1 MKCRATPYQ
10 GQEPFAFF
18 SYCHKDSDRVYP
30 LIEELTELGY
40 RIWFDEGIGIGDEW
54 PEVIARKLEECNT
67 FLVAMTPNYCCS
79 HNCKNE
85 MTYQVEDQ
93 KPMLPLMMEDFPLSG
108 GIKLQL
114 AGTQYLRLFDR
125 SPADWAGLITN
136 SGMLAACKGAPLSL
150 LPKTEEPPKVK
161 EPPKTEEPPKT
172 KEPPKTEEPPKVEEP
187 PKIEEPPKT
196 PEPPETPEPPMLKEP
211 PESKDLQQT
220 EGEEIFA
227 VCLETGKLLF
237 GRQGRVVLTPGQQ
250 EPGPR
255 VQMQEG
261 FFLVENLGHTAFTV
275 EGITVEPGQTVQP
288 ACGSPIYTDTG
299 SYLPLLQSEAKQLR
313 GLGCLRYLQ
322 ADKTGEVRLIGTEPM
337 LLGRKNPWHQ
347 NVLSDHRISRR
358 HAEILPDGDSGKV
371 FLKDCSKNGTFVND
385 QQIPDVVELADGN
398 RLAIGDAEF
407 HYCLR
412 PLDTGDEEREQSYDQ
427 VLLLLEQEQT
437 PENIAQAERLLSQLG
452 DFRDCGRLQLQC
464 KQKLEAIRQEQLRQ
478 QEELYCQAQADLKSG
493 DYAQAQEKLEQLQDY
508 RDAGE
513 LLKKCAELAAEAEE
527 RTYID
532 KAADEY
538 EKTICNTV
546 KLPPKELLL
555 LVDLATGQVFRGKY
569 QSTVIG
575 RKFNQC
581 DIAFPDNGC
590 MSRRHAELFTLKGK
604 HYLRDCNSSNGTR
617 LNGQALER
625 GQTQEI
631 GDSAL
636 LNLAGTQLLVAYD
649 QYAAW
654 LQKQENVTYLE
665 STVQEMPVVGGKT
678 RYAFQVEDLDAT
690 VCEGETARRCCGEFW
705 QDGDGAWL
713 EPRYDN
719 DVFLNGQMQK
729 AGKPIQLKDGDHLRI
744 GDADYRFRSVH
755 MVFL

>member
-18 SYCHKDSDRVYP
+18 SYCHKDSNRVYP

-40 RIWFDEGIGIGDEW
+40 RIWFDDGIGIGDEW
-54 PEVIARKLEECNT
+54 PEIIARKLEECNT

-125 SPADWAGLITN
+125 SPEDWAGLITN

-150 LPKTEEPPKVK
+150 QPKTEEPPKVK
-161 EPPKTEEPPKT
+161 EPPKTPK
-172 KEPPKTEEPPKVEEP
+172 
-187 PKIEEPPKT
+187 
-196 PEPPETPEPPMLKEP
+196 PPETPESSMLKGP
-211 PESKDLQQT
+211 PESEDLEQT

-261 FFLVENLGHTAFTV
+261 LFLIENLGQNAFTV
-275 EGITVEPGQTVQP
+275 EGVTVEPGQMVQP

-299 SYLPLLQSEAKQLR
+299 SYLPLRQSEVELLR

-322 ADKTGEVRLIGTEPM
+322 ADQTGEVRLIGTEPM
-337 LLGRKNPWHQ
+337 LLGRKYPWHQ
-347 NVLSDHRISRR
+347 DVLSDHWISRR
-358 HAEILPDGDSGKV
+358 HAEILPDGGSGKV

-385 QQIPDVVELADGN
+385 QQIADVVELADGDW
-398 RLAIGDAEF
+398 LTMGDAEF

-412 PLDTGDEEREQSYDQ
+412 PLDTGDEEREQAYDQ
-427 VLLLLEQEQT
+427 ACLLLEQEQT
-437 PENIAQAERLLSQLG
+437 PQSIAQAERLLSQLG

-464 KQKLEAIRQEQLRQ
+464 KQKLEAIRQERLRQ

-493 DYAQAQEKLEQLQDY
+493 DYGQAQEKLEQLQDY

-532 KAADEY
+532 KADEID

-625 GQTQEI
+625 GQTLEI
-631 GDSAL
+631 GDSAV
-636 LNLAGTQLLVAYD
+636 LNLADTQLLVAYD

-665 STVQEMPVVGGKT
+665 NMAQEMLVVGGKT
-678 RYAFQVEDLDAT
+678 RYEFQIEDPDAT
-690 VCEGETARRCCGEFW
+690 VRDGETARRCCGEFW

-719 DVFLNGQMQK
+719 DVLLNGQMQE
-729 AGKPIQLKDGDHLRI
+729 AGNPIQLKDGDLLRI

>member
-125 SPADWAGLITN
+125 SPADWAGLVTN

-150 LPKTEEPPKVK
+150 QPRTEK
-161 EPPKTEEPPKT
+161 
-172 KEPPKTEEPPKVEEP
+172 
-187 PKIEEPPKT
+187 
-196 PEPPETPEPPMLKEP
+196 PPEL
-211 PESKDLQQT
+211 KDLQQT
-220 EGEEIFA
+220 EDKEIFA

-261 FFLVENLGHTAFTV
+261 LFLVENLGRNAFTV
-275 EGITVEPGQTVQP
+275 EGVTVEPGQTVQP
-288 ACGSPIYTDTG
+288 ACGSPIYMDTG
-299 SYLPLLQSEAKQLR
+299 SYLPLRQSEAELLR
-313 GLGCLRYLQ
+313 DLGCLRYLQ
-322 ADKTGEVRLIGTEPM
+322 ADQTGEVRFIGTEPM
-337 LLGRKNPWHQ
+337 LLGRKHPWHQ
-347 NVLSDHRISRR
+347 DVLSDHWISRH

-385 QQIPDVVELADGN
+385 QQIEDVVELTDGD
-398 RLAIGDAEF
+398 RLTMGDAEF

-412 PLDTGDEEREQSYDQ
+412 PLDTGDEEREQAYDQ
-427 VLLLLEQEQT
+427 ALLLLEQECT
-437 PENIAQAERLLSQLG
+437 PEAIAQAERLLSQLG

-464 KQKLEAIRQEQLRQ
+464 KEKLEAIRQEQLRQ
-478 QEELYCQAQADLKSG
+478 QEELYCRAQADLESG

-527 RTYID
+527 QTYID

-636 LNLAGTQLLVAYD
+636 LNLADTQLLVAYD

-665 STVQEMPVVGGKT
+665 STVQEMMVVGGKT

-705 QDGDGAWL
+705 QDGDEAWL
-713 EPRYDN
+713 EPQYDN
-719 DVFLNGQMQK
+719 DVLLNGQMQK

>member
-125 SPADWAGLITN
+125 SPADWAGLVTN

-150 LPKTEEPPKVK
+150 QPRTEK
-161 EPPKTEEPPKT
+161 
-172 KEPPKTEEPPKVEEP
+172 
-187 PKIEEPPKT
+187 
-196 PEPPETPEPPMLKEP
+196 PPEL
-211 PESKDLQQT
+211 KDLQQT
-220 EGEEIFA
+220 EDKEIFA

-261 FFLVENLGHTAFTV
+261 LFLVENLGRNAFTV
-275 EGITVEPGQTVQP
+275 EGVTVEPGQTVQP

-299 SYLPLLQSEAKQLR
+299 SYLPLRQSEAELLR
-313 GLGCLRYLQ
+313 DLSCLRYLQ
-322 ADKTGEVRLIGTEPM
+322 ADQTGEVRFIGTEPM
-337 LLGRKNPWHQ
+337 LLGRKHPWHQ
-347 NVLSDHRISRR
+347 DVLSDHRVSRH

-385 QQIPDVVELADGN
+385 QQIEDVVELTDGD
-398 RLAIGDAEF
+398 RLTMGDAEF

-412 PLDTGDEEREQSYDQ
+412 PLDTGDEEREQAYDQ
-427 VLLLLEQEQT
+427 ALLLLEQECT
-437 PENIAQAERLLSQLG
+437 PEAIAQAERLLSQLG

-464 KQKLEAIRQEQLRQ
+464 KEKLEAIRQEQLRQ
-478 QEELYCQAQADLKSG
+478 QEELYCRAQADLKSG
-493 DYAQAQEKLEQLQDY
+493 DYVQAQEKLEQLQDY

-636 LNLAGTQLLVAYD
+636 LNLADTQLLVAYD

-665 STVQEMPVVGGKT
+665 STVQEMMVVGGKT

-705 QDGDGAWL
+705 QDGDEAWL
-713 EPRYDN
+713 EPQYDN
-719 DVFLNGQMQK
+719 DVLLNGQMQK

>member
-18 SYCHKDSDRVYP
+18 SYCHKDSNRVYP

-54 PEVIARKLEECNT
+54 PEIIARKLEECNT

-114 AGTQYLRLFDR
+114 AGTQYLRLFDH
-125 SPADWAGLITN
+125 SPADWAELITN

-150 LPKTEEPPKVK
+150 RPKTE
-161 EPPKTEEPPKT
+161 
-172 KEPPKTEEPPKVEEP
+172 
-187 PKIEEPPKT
+187 
-196 PEPPETPEPPMLKEP
+196 EPPETPEPSMLKKP
-211 PESKDLQQT
+211 PESKDLRQT
-220 EGEEIFA
+220 EGKEIFA

-255 VQMQEG
+255 VQIQEG
-261 FFLVENLGHTAFTV
+261 MFLVENLGQNAFTV
-275 EGITVEPGQTVQP
+275 EGITVEPGRTVQP

-299 SYLPLLQSEAKQLR
+299 SYLPLCQSEVEQLR

-322 ADKTGEVRLIGTEPM
+322 ADQTGEVRLIGTEPM
-337 LLGRKNPWHQ
+337 LLGRKYPWHQ
-347 NVLSDHRISRR
+347 EVLSDHGVSRR
-358 HAEILPDGDSGKV
+358 HAEILPDGDSSKV
-371 FLKDCSKNGTFVND
+371 FLKDSSKNGTFVND
-385 QQIPDVVELADGN
+385 QQITDVVELADGD
-398 RLAIGDAEF
+398 RLTIWNAEF

-412 PLDTGDEEREQSYDQ
+412 PLDTGDEEREQTYDQ
-427 VLLLLEQEQT
+427 ACLLLAQEQT
-437 PENIAQAERLLSQLG
+437 PQSIAQAERLLSRLG

-464 KQKLEAIRQEQLRQ
+464 KQKLEAIRQERLRQ
-478 QEELYCQAQADLKSG
+478 KEELYCQAQADLKSG
-493 DYAQAQEKLEQLQDY
+493 DYGQAQEKLEQLQDY

-513 LLKKCAELAAEAEE
+513 LLKKCAELAAEAED

-532 KAADEY
+532 KADEID

-581 DIAFPDNGC
+581 DIAFPDNIC

-631 GDSAL
+631 GDFAL
-636 LNLAGTQLLVAYD
+636 LNLADTQLLVAYD

-654 LQKQENVTYLE
+654 LQKQENLTYLE
-665 STVQEMPVVGGKT
+665 SMVQEMLVVGGKT
-678 RYAFQVEDLDAT
+678 RYEFQIEDPDAT
-690 VCEGETARRCCGEFW
+690 VRDGETARRCCGEFW

-719 DVFLNGQMQK
+719 DVLLNGQMQE
-729 AGKPIQLKDGDHLRI
+729 AGNPIQLKDGDLLRI

>member
-18 SYCHKDSDRVYP
+18 SYCHKDSSRVYP

-67 FLVAMTPNYCCS
+67 FLVAMTPDYCCS

-136 SGMLAACKGAPLSL
+136 SGMLAACKGAPLPL
-150 LPKTEEPPKVK
+150 RQKTEELSKVK
-161 EPPKTEEPPKT
+161 EPPE
-172 KEPPKTEEPPKVEEP
+172 
-187 PKIEEPPKT
+187 
-196 PEPPETPEPPMLKEP
+196 LKGP
-211 PESKDLQQT
+211 QQP

-237 GRQGRVVLTPGQQ
+237 GRQGRVVLTLGQQ
-250 EPGPR
+250 EPGPQ

-261 FFLVENLGHTAFTV
+261 SFLVENLGQNGLTV
-275 EGITVEPGQTVQP
+275 EGVTVEPGQTVQP

-299 SYLPLLQSEAKQLR
+299 SYLPLIQSEAKQLR

-412 PLDTGDEEREQSYDQ
+412 PLDTGDEEREQAYDQ

-478 QEELYCQAQADLKSG
+478 QEELYCQAQTDLESG
-493 DYAQAQEKLEQLQDY
+493 DYAQAQKKLEQLQDF

-532 KAADEY
+532 KAADAD

-555 LVDLATGQVFRGKY
+555 LVDLETGQVFRGKY

-625 GQTQEI
+625 GQTLEI
-631 GDSAL
+631 GDAAL
-636 LNLAGTQLLVAYD
+636 LNLADTQLLVAYD

-665 STVQEMPVVGGKT
+665 STVQEMLVVGRKT
-678 RYAFQVEDLDAT
+678 RYAFQVEDPDAT

-719 DVFLNGQMQK
+719 DVLLNGQMQE
-729 AGKPIQLKDGDHLRI
+729 AGKPIQLKDGDQLRI
-744 GDADYRFRSVH
+744 GDADYRFRSVR

>member
-93 KPMLPLMMEDFPLSG
+93 KPMLSLMMEDFPLSG

-125 SPADWAGLITN
+125 SPADWAGLITS
-136 SGMLAACKGAPLSL
+136 SGMLAACKGTPLSL
-150 LPKTEEPPKVK
+150 RPKQEELPKPKEPPKPVESPKPVEPPKPEEPPKPV
-161 EPPKTEEPPKT
+161 EPS
-172 KEPPKTEEPPKVEEP
+172 
-187 PKIEEPPKT
+187 IS
-196 PEPPETPEPPMLKEP
+196 KEP
-211 PESKDLQQT
+211 PESKDLWQT
-220 EGEEIFA
+220 EDEEIFA

-237 GRQGRVVLTPGQQ
+237 GRQGRVVLTFGQQ

-261 FFLVENLGHTAFTV
+261 LFLIENLGQNEITV
-275 EGITVEPGQTVQP
+275 EGVTVEPGQTIQP
-288 ACGSPIYTDTG
+288 AYGSPIYTDTG
-299 SYLPLLQSEAKQLR
+299 SYLTLHQSEAELLR
-313 GLGCLRYLQ
+313 SLGCLRYLQ
-322 ADKTGEVRLIGTEPM
+322 ADQTGEVRLIGTEPM
-337 LLGRKNPWHQ
+337 LLGRKHPWHQ
-347 NVLSDHRISRR
+347 DVLSDHRVSRR

-385 QQIPDVVELADGN
+385 QQIEDVVELTDGD
-398 RLAIGDAEF
+398 RLTMGDAEF

-412 PLDTGDEEREQSYDQ
+412 PLDTGDEEREQIYDQ
-427 VLLLLEQEQT
+427 ALLLLEQECS
-437 PENIAQAERLLSQLG
+437 PEAIAQAERLLSQLG

-464 KQKLEAIRQEQLRQ
+464 KERLEAIRQEQLLQ
-478 QEELYCQAQADLKSG
+478 QEELYCQAQADLESG
-493 DYAQAQEKLEQLQDY
+493 DYVQAQEKLKQLQDY

-532 KAADEY
+532 KAANEY
-538 EKTICNTV
+538 EKTVCNTV
-546 KLPPKELLL
+546 KLPPKERLL

-581 DIAFPDNGC
+581 DIAFPDNSC

-631 GDSAL
+631 GDAAL
-636 LNLAGTQLLVAYD
+636 LNLADTQLLVAYD

-665 STVQEMPVVGGKT
+665 NMAQEMLVVGRKT
-678 RYAFQVEDLDAT
+678 RYGFQVEDPDAT

-719 DVFLNGQMQK
+719 DVLLNGQMQE
-729 AGKPIQLKDGDHLRI
+729 AGNPIRLKNGDLLHI
-744 GDADYRFRSVH
+744 GDTDYHFRSVR

>member
-18 SYCHKDSDRVYP
+18 SYCHKDSERVYP
-30 LIEELTELGY
+30 LIEKLTELGY

-54 PEVIARKLEECNT
+54 PEIIARKLEECNT

-125 SPADWAGLITN
+125 SPADWAGLVTN

-150 LPKTEEPPKVK
+150 QPKTEEPQK
-161 EPPKTEEPPKT
+161 
-172 KEPPKTEEPPKVEEP
+172 
-187 PKIEEPPKT
+187 
-196 PEPPETPEPPMLKEP
+196 
-211 PESKDLQQT
+211 SKDLQQT
-220 EGEEIFA
+220 EGKEIFA

-255 VQMQEG
+255 VQMQEDV
-261 FFLVENLGHTAFTV
+261 FLVENLGQNGITV
-275 EGITVEPGQTVQP
+275 EGVTVEPGQTVQP

-299 SYLPLLQSEAKQLR
+299 SYLPLRQSEAELLR
-313 GLGCLRYLQ
+313 ELSCLRYLQ
-322 ADKTGEVRLIGTEPM
+322 ADQTGEVRLIGTEPM
-337 LLGRKNPWHQ
+337 LLGRKHPWHQ
-347 NVLSDHRISRR
+347 DVLSDHRISRH

-385 QQIPDVVELADGN
+385 QQIEDVVELTDGD
-398 RLAIGDAEF
+398 RLTMGGAEF

-412 PLDTGDEEREQSYDQ
+412 PLDTGDEEREQAYDQ
-427 VLLLLEQEQT
+427 ALSLLEQECT
-437 PENIAQAERLLSQLG
+437 PEAIAQAERLLSQLG

-464 KQKLEAIRQEQLRQ
+464 KERLEAIRQEQLRQ
-478 QEELYCQAQADLKSG
+478 QEELYCQAQADLESG
-493 DYAQAQEKLEQLQDY
+493 DYVQAQEKLEQLQDY
-508 RDAGE
+508 RDAGK
-513 LLKKCAELAAEAEE
+513 LLKKCAELATAAEE

-538 EKTICNTV
+538 EKTVCNTV

-581 DIAFPDNGC
+581 DIAFPDNSC

-625 GQTQEI
+625 GQTKEI

-636 LNLAGTQLLVAYD
+636 LNLADTQLLVAYD

-665 STVQEMPVVGGKT
+665 STVQEMLVVGGKT

-719 DVFLNGQMQK
+719 DVFLNGQMQE
-729 AGKPIQLKDGDHLRI
+729 AGKPIQLKDGDRLRI

>member
-18 SYCHKDSDRVYP
+18 SYCHKDSNRVYP

-54 PEVIARKLEECNT
+54 PEIIARKLEECNT

-150 LPKTEEPPKVK
+150 RPKTEEPP
-161 EPPKTEEPPKT
+161 
-172 KEPPKTEEPPKVEEP
+172 
-187 PKIEEPPKT
+187 
-196 PEPPETPEPPMLKEP
+196 
-211 PESKDLQQT
+211 ESEDPQQP

-261 FFLVENLGHTAFTV
+261 LFLIENLGQNAFTV
-275 EGITVEPGQTVQP
+275 EGVTVEPGQMVQP

-299 SYLPLLQSEAKQLR
+299 SYLPLRQSEVELLR
-313 GLGCLRYLQ
+313 GIRCLRYLQ
-322 ADKTGEVRLIGTEPM
+322 ADQTGEVRLIGTEPM
-337 LLGRKNPWHQ
+337 LLGRKHPWHQ
-347 NVLSDHRISRR
+347 DVLSDHRISRH
-358 HAEILPDGDSGKV
+358 HAEILPDSDSGKV
-371 FLKDCSKNGTFVND
+371 FLKDRSKNGTFVND
-385 QQIPDVVELADGN
+385 QKIADVVELTDGD
-398 RLAIGDAEF
+398 RLTMGDAEF

-412 PLDTGDEEREQSYDQ
+412 PLDTGDEEREQAYDQ
-427 VLLLLEQEQT
+427 ALLLLEQECT
-437 PENIAQAERLLSQLG
+437 PQNIAQAERLLSQLG

-464 KQKLEAIRQEQLRQ
+464 KEKLEAIRQEQLRQ

-493 DYAQAQEKLEQLQDY
+493 DYVQAQEKLEQLQDY

-532 KAADEY
+532 KADEID

-581 DIAFPDNGC
+581 DIAFPDNIC

-631 GDSAL
+631 GDFAL
-636 LNLAGTQLLVAYD
+636 LNLADTQLLVAYN

-654 LQKQENVTYLE
+654 LQKQENLTYLE
-665 STVQEMPVVGGKT
+665 SMVQEMLVVGGKT

-719 DVFLNGQMQK
+719 DVLLNGQMQE

>member
-18 SYCHKDSDRVYP
+18 SYCHKDSNRVYP

-54 PEVIARKLEECNT
+54 PEIIARKLEECNT

-93 KPMLPLMMEDFPLSG
+93 KPMLPLMMEDIPLSG

-150 LPKTEEPPKVK
+150 R
-161 EPPKTEEPPKT
+161 
-172 KEPPKTEEPPKVEEP
+172 
-187 PKIEEPPKT
+187 PKT
-196 PEPPETPEPPMLKEP
+196 PEPPETPEPSMLKKP
-211 PESKDLQQT
+211 PESKDLRQT

-261 FFLVENLGHTAFTV
+261 FFLIENLGQNAFTV
-275 EGITVEPGQTVQP
+275 EGVTVEPGQMVQP
-288 ACGSPIYTDTG
+288 ACGSPIYTNTG
-299 SYLPLLQSEAKQLR
+299 SYLPLRQSEVELLR

-322 ADKTGEVRLIGTEPM
+322 ADQTGEVRLIGTEPM
-337 LLGRKNPWHQ
+337 LLGRKYPWHQ
-347 NVLSDHRISRR
+347 DVLSDHWISRR
-358 HAEILPDGDSGKV
+358 HAEILPDGDGGKV

-385 QQIPDVVELADGN
+385 QQIADVVELADGD
-398 RLAIGDAEF
+398 RLTMGDAEF

-412 PLDTGDEEREQSYDQ
+412 PLDTGDEEREQAYDQ
-427 VLLLLEQEQT
+427 ACLLLEQEQT
-437 PENIAQAERLLSQLG
+437 PQSIAQAERFLSQLG

-464 KQKLEAIRQEQLRQ
+464 KEKLEAIRQEQLRQ

-493 DYAQAQEKLEQLQDY
+493 DYVQAQEKLEQLQDY
-508 RDAGE
+508 RDARE

-532 KAADEY
+532 KADEID

-625 GQTQEI
+625 GQTLEI
-631 GDSAL
+631 GDSAV
-636 LNLAGTQLLVAYD
+636 LNLADTQLLVAYD

-665 STVQEMPVVGGKT
+665 NMAQEMLVVGGKT
-678 RYAFQVEDLDAT
+678 RYEFQIEDPDAT
-690 VCEGETARRCCGEFW
+690 VRDGETARRCCGEFW

-719 DVFLNGQMQK
+719 DVLLNGQMQE

>member
-18 SYCHKDSDRVYP
+18 SYCHKDSNRVYP

-54 PEVIARKLEECNT
+54 PEVIARKLEECNI
-67 FLVAMTPNYCCS
+67 FLVAMTPDYCCS

-125 SPADWAGLITN
+125 SPEDWAGLITN

-150 LPKTEEPPKVK
+150 QPKTEEPPKVK
-161 EPPKTEEPPKT
+161 EPPMTEK
-172 KEPPKTEEPPKVEEP
+172 PPKV
-187 PKIEEPPKT
+187 
-196 PEPPETPEPPMLKEP
+196 KEP

-237 GRQGRVVLTPGQQ
+237 ERQGRVVLTPGQQ
-250 EPGPR
+250 EPGPQ

-261 FFLVENLGHTAFTV
+261 LFLVENLGQNAFTV
-275 EGITVEPGQTVQP
+275 EGVTVEPGQTVQP

-299 SYLPLLQSEAKQLR
+299 SYLPLCQSEAELLR
-313 GLGCLRYLQ
+313 ELSCLRYLQ
-322 ADKTGEVRLIGTEPM
+322 ADQTGEVRFIGTEPM
-337 LLGRKNPWHQ
+337 LLGRKHPWHQ
-347 NVLSDHRISRR
+347 DVLSDHWISRH

-385 QQIPDVVELADGN
+385 QQIENVVELTDGD
-398 RLAIGDAEF
+398 RLTIGDAEF

-412 PLDTGDEEREQSYDQ
+412 SLDTGDEEREQAYDQ
-427 VLLLLEQEQT
+427 ALLLLEQECT
-437 PENIAQAERLLSQLG
+437 PQNIAQAERLLSQLG

-464 KQKLEAIRQEQLRQ
+464 KEKLEAIRQEQLRQ
-478 QEELYCQAQADLKSG
+478 QEELYCQAQADLESG
-493 DYAQAQEKLEQLQDY
+493 DYVQAQEKLEQLQGY

-513 LLKKCAELAAEAEE
+513 LLKKCAELAAMAEE

-532 KAADEY
+532 KADEID

-569 QSTVIG
+569 QSTVLG

-636 LNLAGTQLLVAYD
+636 LNLADTQLLVAYD

-665 STVQEMPVVGGKT
+665 NMAQEMLVIGGKT
-678 RYAFQVEDLDAT
+678 RYAFQIEDPDAT
-690 VCEGETARRCCGEFW
+690 VCEGKTARRCCGEFW
-705 QDGDGAWL
+705 QNGDGAWL

-719 DVFLNGQMQK
+719 DVLLNGQMQE
-729 AGKPIQLKDGDHLRI
+729 AGKPIQLKDGDRLRI

>member
-54 PEVIARKLEECNT
+54 PEIIARKLEECNT

-150 LPKTEEPPKVK
+150 RLETE
-161 EPPKTEEPPKT
+161 
-172 KEPPKTEEPPKVEEP
+172 
-187 PKIEEPPKT
+187 
-196 PEPPETPEPPMLKEP
+196 EPPETPEPSMLKKP
-211 PESKDLQQT
+211 PESEDLGQT

-237 GRQGRVVLTPGQQ
+237 GRQGRVVLTLGQQ

-255 VQMQEG
+255 VQMQEDV
-261 FFLVENLGHTAFTV
+261 FLVENLGQNGITV
-275 EGITVEPGQTVQP
+275 EGVTVEPGQTVQP

-299 SYLPLLQSEAKQLR
+299 SYLPLRQSEAEQLR
-313 GLGCLRYLQ
+313 DLGCLRYLQ
-322 ADKTGEVRLIGTEPM
+322 ADQTGEVRLIGTEPM
-337 LLGRKNPWHQ
+337 LLGRKHPWHQ
-347 NVLSDHRISRR
+347 EVLSDHRVSRR

-371 FLKDCSKNGTFVND
+371 FLKDRSKNGTFVND
-385 QQIPDVVELADGN
+385 QQIEDVVELADGD
-398 RLAIGDAEF
+398 RLTMGDAEF

-412 PLDTGDEEREQSYDQ
+412 PLDTGDEEREQTYDQ
-427 VLLLLEQEQT
+427 ALLLLEQKCT
-437 PENIAQAERLLSQLG
+437 PEAIAQAERLLSQLG

-464 KQKLEAIRQEQLRQ
+464 KEKLEAIRQEQLRQ

-493 DYAQAQEKLEQLQDY
+493 DYVQAQEKLKQLQDY
-508 RDAGE
+508 RGAGE

-538 EKTICNTV
+538 EKTVCNTV

-555 LVDLATGQVFRGKY
+555 LVDLETGQVFRGKY

-625 GQTQEI
+625 GQTLEI
-631 GDSAL
+631 GDAAL
-636 LNLAGTQLLVAYD
+636 LNLADTQLLVAYD

-665 STVQEMPVVGGKT
+665 STVQEMLVVGRKT
-678 RYAFQVEDLDAT
+678 RYAFQVEDPDAT

-719 DVFLNGQMQK
+719 DVLLNGQMQE
-729 AGKPIQLKDGDHLRI
+729 AGNPIQLKDGDLLHI
-744 GDADYRFRSVH
+744 GDADYRFRSVR

>member
-93 KPMLPLMMEDFPLSG
+93 KPMLPLMMEDFPLSS

-125 SPADWAGLITN
+125 SPADWAGLIKS
-136 SGMLAACKGAPLSL
+136 SGMLAACKGMPLSL
-150 LPKTEEPPKVK
+150 QPKTEELSMSK
-161 EPPKTEEPPKT
+161 EPLESEDLLQTKDEE
-172 KEPPKTEEPPKVEEP
+172 
-187 PKIEEPPKT
+187 
-196 PEPPETPEPPMLKEP
+196 L
-211 PESKDLQQT
+211 
-220 EGEEIFA
+220 FA

>member
-18 SYCHKDSDRVYP
+18 SYCHKDSNRVYP

-54 PEVIARKLEECNT
+54 PEIIARKLEECNT

-150 LPKTEEPPKVK
+150 QPKTEES
-161 EPPKTEEPPKT
+161 E
-172 KEPPKTEEPPKVEEP
+172 
-187 PKIEEPPKT
+187 
-196 PEPPETPEPPMLKEP
+196 
-211 PESKDLQQT
+211 DLGQT

-261 FFLVENLGHTAFTV
+261 LFLIENLGQNAFTV
-275 EGITVEPGQTVQP
+275 EGVTVEPGQTVQP
-288 ACGSPIYTDTG
+288 TCGSPIYTDTG
-299 SYLPLLQSEAKQLR
+299 SYLPLRQSEVELLR
-313 GLGCLRYLQ
+313 GISCLRYLQ
-322 ADKTGEVRLIGTEPM
+322 ADETGEVRLIGTEPM
-337 LLGRKNPWHQ
+337 LLGRKHPWHQ
-347 NVLSDHRISRR
+347 DVLSDHRISRH

-371 FLKDCSKNGTFVND
+371 FLKDRSKNGTFVND
-385 QQIPDVVELADGN
+385 QKIADVVELTDGD
-398 RLAIGDAEF
+398 RLTMGDAEF

-412 PLDTGDEEREQSYDQ
+412 PLDTGDEEREQAYDQ
-427 VLLLLEQEQT
+427 ALLLLEQECT
-437 PENIAQAERLLSQLG
+437 PQNIAQAERLLSQLG

-464 KQKLEAIRQEQLRQ
+464 KEKLEAIRQEQLRQ

-493 DYAQAQEKLEQLQDY
+493 DYVQAQEKLGQLQDY

-532 KAADEY
+532 KADEID

-581 DIAFPDNGC
+581 DIAFPDNIC

-625 GQTQEI
+625 EQTQEI
-631 GDSAL
+631 GDFAL
-636 LNLAGTQLLVAYD
+636 LNLADTQLLVAYN

-654 LQKQENVTYLE
+654 LQKQENLTYLE
-665 STVQEMPVVGGKT
+665 SMVQEMLVVGGKT

-690 VCEGETARRCCGEFW
+690 VCEGENARRCCGEFW

-719 DVFLNGQMQK
+719 DVLLNGQMQE

>member
-30 LIEELTELGY
+30 LIEKLTELGY

-54 PEVIARKLEECNT
+54 PEVIARKLEECDT
-67 FLVAMTPNYCCS
+67 FLVAMTPDYCCS

-114 AGTQYLRLFDR
+114 AGTQYLQLFDR
-125 SPADWAGLITN
+125 SPADWAGLITK
-136 SGMLAACKGAPLSL
+136 SGMLAACKGAPLPL
-150 LPKTEEPPKVK
+150 R
-161 EPPKTEEPPKT
+161 
-172 KEPPKTEEPPKVEEP
+172 
-187 PKIEEPPKT
+187 
-196 PEPPETPEPPMLKEP
+196 PETPEPPGTPELSMFKESS
-211 PESKDLQQT
+211 ESEDLGQL
-220 EGEEIFA
+220 EDEEIFA

-261 FFLVENLGHTAFTV
+261 LFLVENLGQNAFTV
-275 EGITVEPGQTVQP
+275 EGVTVEPGQTVQP
-288 ACGSPIYTDTG
+288 ACGSPIDTDTG
-299 SYLPLLQSEAKQLR
+299 SYLPLRQSEAELLR
-313 GLGCLRYLQ
+313 GLSCLRYLQ
-322 ADKTGEVRLIGTEPM
+322 ADQTGEVRLIGTEPM
-337 LLGRKNPWHQ
+337 LLGRKHPWHQ
-347 NVLSDHRISRR
+347 DVLSDHWISRH

-371 FLKDCSKNGTFVND
+371 FLKDRSKNGTFVND
-385 QQIPDVVELADGN
+385 QQIEDVVELTDGD
-398 RLAIGDAEF
+398 RLTMGNAEF

-412 PLDTGDEEREQSYDQ
+412 PLDTSDEKREQAYDQ
-427 VLLLLEQEQT
+427 ALLLLEQECT
-437 PENIAQAERLLSQLG
+437 PEAIAQAERLLSQLG

-464 KQKLEAIRQEQLRQ
+464 KEKLEAIRQEQLRQ
-478 QEELYCQAQADLKSG
+478 QEELYCQAQTDLESG
-493 DYAQAQEKLEQLQDY
+493 DYAQAQKKLEQLQDF

-527 RTYID
+527 RTYMD
-532 KAADEY
+532 KADEID

-581 DIAFPDNGC
+581 DIAFPDNSC

-625 GQTQEI
+625 GQTLEI
-631 GDSAL
+631 GDAAL
-636 LNLAGTQLLVAYD
+636 LNLADTQLLVAYD

-654 LQKQENVTYLE
+654 LQKQKNVTYLE
-665 STVQEMPVVGGKT
+665 NMAQEMLVVGRKT

-705 QDGDGAWL
+705 QDGDRAWL
-713 EPRYDN
+713 EPQYDN
-719 DVFLNGQMQK
+719 DVLLNGQMQK

>member
-18 SYCHKDSDRVYP
+18 SYCHKDSPRVYP

-67 FLVAMTPNYCCS
+67 FLVAMTPDYCCS

-150 LPKTEEPPKVK
+150 QPRTEK
-161 EPPKTEEPPKT
+161 
-172 KEPPKTEEPPKVEEP
+172 
-187 PKIEEPPKT
+187 
-196 PEPPETPEPPMLKEP
+196 PPEL
-211 PESKDLQQT
+211 KDLQKT
-220 EGEEIFA
+220 EGKEIFA

-261 FFLVENLGHTAFTV
+261 LFLVENLGQNAFTV
-275 EGITVEPGQTVQP
+275 EGVTVEPGQTVQP

-299 SYLPLLQSEAKQLR
+299 SYLPLRQSEAELLR
-313 GLGCLRYLQ
+313 GLSCLRYLQ
-322 ADKTGEVRLIGTEPM
+322 ADQTGEVRLIGTEPM
-337 LLGRKNPWHQ
+337 LLGRKHPWHQ
-347 NVLSDHRISRR
+347 DVLSDHWISRH

-371 FLKDCSKNGTFVND
+371 FLKDRSKNGTFVND
-385 QQIPDVVELADGN
+385 QKIADVAELADGD
-398 RLAIGDAEF
+398 RLTMGDAEF

-412 PLDTGDEEREQSYDQ
+412 PLDTGDEEREQAYDHA
-427 VLLLLEQEQT
+427 LLLLEQECT
-437 PENIAQAERLLSQLG
+437 PQNIAQAERLLSQLG

-464 KQKLEAIRQEQLRQ
+464 KEKLEAIRQEQLRQ
-478 QEELYCQAQADLKSG
+478 REELYCRAQADLESG
-493 DYAQAQEKLEQLQDY
+493 DYGQAQEKLEQLQDY

-532 KAADEY
+532 KADEID

-575 RKFNQC
+575 RKVNQC
-581 DIAFPDNGC
+581 DIPFPDNSC

-617 LNGQALER
+617 LNGQELER
-625 GQTQEI
+625 GQTLEI

-636 LNLAGTQLLVAYD
+636 LNLADTQLLAAYD

-654 LQKQENVTYLE
+654 LQRQENVTYLE
-665 STVQEMPVVGGKT
+665 STVQEMLVVGKKT
-678 RYAFQVEDLDAT
+678 RYAFQVEDPDAT
-690 VCEGETARRCCGEFW
+690 VCEGETARRRCGEFW
-705 QDGDGAWL
+705 QDGDRAWL

-719 DVFLNGQMQK
+719 DVLLNGQMQE
-729 AGKPIQLKDGDHLRI
+729 AGNPIQLKDGDLLHI
-744 GDADYRFRSVH
+744 GDADYRFRSVR

>member
-18 SYCHKDSDRVYP
+18 SYCHKDSNRVYP

-54 PEVIARKLEECNT
+54 PEIIARKLEECNT

-125 SPADWAGLITN
+125 NPADWAGLITN

-150 LPKTEEPPKVK
+150 RQKTEES
-161 EPPKTEEPPKT
+161 E
-172 KEPPKTEEPPKVEEP
+172 
-187 PKIEEPPKT
+187 
-196 PEPPETPEPPMLKEP
+196 
-211 PESKDLQQT
+211 DLGQT

-255 VQMQEG
+255 LQMQDG
-261 FFLVENLGHTAFTV
+261 LFLIENLGQNAFTV
-275 EGITVEPGQTVQP
+275 EGVTVEPGQTVQP

-299 SYLPLLQSEAKQLR
+299 SYLPLRQSEAELLR
-313 GLGCLRYLQ
+313 GISCLRYLQ
-322 ADKTGEVRLIGTEPM
+322 ADQTGEVRLIGTEPM
-337 LLGRKNPWHQ
+337 LLGRKYPWHQ
-347 NVLSDHRISRR
+347 DVLSDHRISRH

-385 QQIPDVVELADGN
+385 QQIEDVVELTDGN
-398 RLAIGDAEF
+398 RLTMGDAEF

-412 PLDTGDEEREQSYDQ
+412 PLDTGDEEREQAYDQ
-427 VLLLLEQEQT
+427 ALLLLEQECT
-437 PENIAQAERLLSQLG
+437 PEAIAQAERILSQLG

-464 KQKLEAIRQEQLRQ
+464 KERLEAIRQEQLRQ

-493 DYAQAQEKLEQLQDY
+493 DYVQAQEKLEQLQDY

-532 KAADEY
+532 KADEID

-625 GQTQEI
+625 GQALEI
-631 GDSAL
+631 GDSAV
-636 LNLAGTQLLVAYD
+636 LNLADTQLLVAYD

-665 STVQEMPVVGGKT
+665 NMAQEMLVVGGKT
-678 RYAFQVEDLDAT
+678 RYEFQIEDPDAT
-690 VCEGETARRCCGEFW
+690 VRDGETARRCCGEFW

-713 EPRYDN
+713 EPQYDN
-719 DVFLNGQMQK
+719 NVLLNGQMQE
-729 AGKPIQLKDGDHLRI
+729 AGNPIQLKDGDLLRI

>member
-67 FLVAMTPNYCCS
+67 FLVAMTPTYCCS

-125 SPADWAGLITN
+125 SPADWAGLITK

-150 LPKTEEPPKVK
+150 RPKTEELPKVK
-161 EPPKTEEPPKT
+161 
-172 KEPPKTEEPPKVEEP
+172 
-187 PKIEEPPKT
+187 
-196 PEPPETPEPPMLKEP
+196 EPPETPEPSMRKEP
-211 PESKDLQQT
+211 PESKDLGQT
-220 EGEEIFA
+220 ESEEIFA
-227 VCLETGKLLF
+227 VCLGTGKLLF

-261 FFLVENLGHTAFTV
+261 LFLVENLGQNEITV
-275 EGITVEPGQTVQP
+275 EGVTVEPGQTVQA
-288 ACGSPIYTDTG
+288 ACGSPIDTDTG
-299 SYLPLLQSEAKQLR
+299 SYLPLRQSEAELLQ
-313 GLGCLRYLQ
+313 GLSCLRYLQ
-322 ADKTGEVRLIGTEPM
+322 ADQTGEVRLISTEPM
-337 LLGRKNPWHQ
+337 LLGRKHPWHQ
-347 NVLSDHRISRR
+347 DVLSDHWISRH

-371 FLKDCSKNGTFVND
+371 FLKDRSKNGTFVND
-385 QQIPDVVELADGN
+385 QQIADVVELTDGD
-398 RLAIGDAEF
+398 RLTMGDAEF

-412 PLDTGDEEREQSYDQ
+412 PLDTGDEERELAYDQ
-427 VLLLLEQEQT
+427 ALLLLEQECT
-437 PENIAQAERLLSQLG
+437 PEAIAQAERLLSQLG

-464 KQKLEAIRQEQLRQ
+464 KEKLEAIRQEQLRQ
-478 QEELYCQAQADLKSG
+478 QEELYCQAQADLESG
-493 DYAQAQEKLEQLQDY
+493 DYVQAQEKLEQLQDY

-513 LLKKCAELAAEAEE
+513 LLKKCAELAAMAEE

-532 KAADEY
+532 KADEID

-575 RKFNQC
+575 RKYNQC
-581 DIAFPDNGC
+581 DIPFPDNGC

-636 LNLAGTQLLVAYD
+636 LNLADTQLLVAYD

-665 STVQEMPVVGGKT
+665 NMAQEMLVIGGKT
-678 RYAFQVEDLDAT
+678 RYAFQIEDPDAT
-690 VCEGETARRCCGEFW
+690 VRKGETARRCCGEFW
-705 QDGDGAWL
+705 QNGDGAWL

-719 DVFLNGQMQK
+719 DVLLNGQMQE
-729 AGKPIQLKDGDHLRI
+729 AGKPIQLKDGDRLRI

>member
-125 SPADWAGLITN
+125 SPADWAGLVTN

-150 LPKTEEPPKVK
+150 QPRTEK
-161 EPPKTEEPPKT
+161 
-172 KEPPKTEEPPKVEEP
+172 
-187 PKIEEPPKT
+187 
-196 PEPPETPEPPMLKEP
+196 PPEL
-211 PESKDLQQT
+211 KDLQQT
-220 EGEEIFA
+220 EDKEIFA

-261 FFLVENLGHTAFTV
+261 LFLVENLGRNAFTV
-275 EGITVEPGQTVQP
+275 EGVTVEPGQTVQP

-299 SYLPLLQSEAKQLR
+299 SYLPLRQSEAELLR
-313 GLGCLRYLQ
+313 DLSCLRYLQ
-322 ADKTGEVRLIGTEPM
+322 ADQTGEVRFIGTEPM
-337 LLGRKNPWHQ
+337 LLGRKHPWHQ
-347 NVLSDHRISRR
+347 DVLSDHRVSRH

-385 QQIPDVVELADGN
+385 QQIEDVVELTDGD
-398 RLAIGDAEF
+398 RLTMGDAEF

-412 PLDTGDEEREQSYDQ
+412 PLDTGDEEREQAYDQ
-427 VLLLLEQEQT
+427 ALLLLEQECT
-437 PENIAQAERLLSQLG
+437 PEAIAQAERLLSQLG

-464 KQKLEAIRQEQLRQ
+464 KEKLEAIRQEQLRQ
-478 QEELYCQAQADLKSG
+478 QEELYCRAQADLKSG
-493 DYAQAQEKLEQLQDY
+493 DYVQAQEKLEQLQDY

-617 LNGQALER
+617 LNGQTLER

-636 LNLAGTQLLVAYD
+636 LNLADTQLLVAYD

-665 STVQEMPVVGGKT
+665 STVQEMMVVGGKT

-705 QDGDGAWL
+705 QDGDEAWL
-713 EPRYDN
+713 EPQYDN
-719 DVFLNGQMQK
+719 DVLLNGQMQK